1 MDGTWVLF
9 CSTAV
14 DNGIVVVCGRMRCG
28 TEMGESENEGLVSCV
43 TMNPIFGTYLPL
55 HSL

>member
-1 MDGTWVLF
+1 
-9 CSTAV
+9 
-14 DNGIVVVCGRMRCG
+14 
-28 TEMGESENEGLVSCV
+28 MGVSENEGLVSCV